1 MSSERRPMVATTSAM
16 ISLVGIFPG
25 VGANFGPFSRM
36 ERSTKES
43 GFFETVM
50 TRFSLLIVEGWLAS
64 ISLLRLLNLLACLA
78 SIVERT
84 E

>member
-1 MSSERRPMVATTSAM
+1 MAASTSAT

-36 ERSTKES
+36 ERLTKES
-43 GFFETVM
+43 GFFETL
-50 TRFSLLIVEGWLAS
+50 TTQFSLLIVEGWLTS

-78 SIVERT
+78 SIVGRT